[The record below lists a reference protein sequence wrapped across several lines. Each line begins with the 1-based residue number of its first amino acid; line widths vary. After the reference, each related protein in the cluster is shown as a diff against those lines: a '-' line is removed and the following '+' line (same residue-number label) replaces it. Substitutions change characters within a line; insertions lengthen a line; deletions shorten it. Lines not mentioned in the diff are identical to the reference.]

1 MEKERNYA
9 RFYALLKK
17 LPGADK
23 ETLVYQFT
31 NGRTAHLH
39 EMAGSEYRRMCSTMA
54 QVTGYEERQRVLRDT
69 LRKKRSVCLRLMQK
83 IGVDTT
89 DWVRINGF
97 CRNPRI
103 AGKDFA
109 RLSIDELEALSLK
122 LRSIQRK
129 GGLNARHD
137 GRKASGDGDKASA
150 PAQVFIM
157 TTPIM
162 NFN

>member
-31 NGRTAHLH
+31 KGRTAHLH
-39 EMAGSEYRRMCSTMA
+39 LMSDSEYRQMCSTMA
-54 QVTGYEERQRVLRDT
+54 QVSGYEDRQRVLRDT
-69 LRKKRSVCLRLMQK
+69 LKRKRSVCLRLMQK

-97 CRNPRI
+97 CRDPRI

-109 RLSIDELEALSLK
+109 RISIDELEALSMK
-122 LRSIQRK
+122 LRSIERK
-129 GGLNARHD
+129 GGLKAKPDN
-137 GRKASGDGDKASA
+137 RKANGNDASASA
-150 PAQVFIM
+150 PAQVIIM

-162 NFN
+162 NFS